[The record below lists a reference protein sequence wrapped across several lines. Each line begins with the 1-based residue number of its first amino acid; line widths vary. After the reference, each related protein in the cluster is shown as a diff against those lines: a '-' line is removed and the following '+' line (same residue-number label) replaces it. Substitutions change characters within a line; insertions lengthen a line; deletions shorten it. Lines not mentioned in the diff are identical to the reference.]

1 MWRTEF
7 ADREQRREVTSPV
20 ATERPYLVFC
30 TLLGKLCVLICT
42 VSERDCKEL
51 IKINNNY

>member
-1 MWRTEF
+1 MWWTEC

-30 TLLGKLCVLICT
+30 TLLGKLCVLTCT
-42 VSERDCKEL
+42 VSERDCKRV
-51 IKINNNY
+51 N